1 MNKFHLQFEAI
12 LDEWTNVNLKHGS
25 LPTKTI
31 EMYVDDND
39 LHLKHIKE
47 KCTIS
52 SDIIDLAVAI
62 FAADR
67 VCIEDF
73 FSLSREIQIDLP
85 LRNPNIFNN
94 SAIIDE
100 LKDLLNWGTGSI
112 WTFNFLKRSNKR
124 SVEKSS
130 SITFP
135 DDVQEVA
142 LWSGGLDAFAGLIQR
157 KNKFYDKDFALIGTG
172 ASNLTFG
179 KQKKARNILPNDIK
193 DKTRLYQIP
202 IRWRGVSKKDKDIN
216 RYMRSRG
223 IVFALIGSVAAYN
236 QKLTELFIYENG
248 TGAFNLPYNSSSVGV
263 DNARSIHPI
272 TLYKISI
279 LLSNLYNVNF
289 KIHNPFIFSTKAQML
304 KTLPDEYKN
313 LIKET
318 ISCDKPHRERPIQCG
333 YCSSCLLRRQSI
345 AAAGINDETSY
356 NKLSVKLLDSGKKKY
371 FDHMN
376 NQVNRL
382 SQILLSNSSMDSK
395 WRNFTQLYP
404 DLDDVVEILY
414 ESEGFSFTDTKKNI
428 INLYKNYI
436 EEWIFFE
443 ASLQ

>member
-1 MNKFHLQFEAI
+1 MSKFYLKFEAI
-12 LDEWTNVNLKHGS
+12 LDEWTNVNIKYGNSHEKNIQMS
-25 LPTKTI
+25 
-31 EMYVDDND
+31 VNDNV
-39 LHLKHIKE
+39 LYLKHIKQ

-52 SDIIDLAVAI
+52 SDIIDVAVAI

-94 SAIIDE
+94 SAIIDQ

-112 WTFNFLKRSNKR
+112 WTFNFLKRGNKR

-130 SITFP
+130 SLTFP
-135 DDVQEVA
+135 NDIKEVA

-157 KNKFYDKDFALIGTG
+157 KNKFPNEDFALIGTG
-172 ASNLTFG
+172 ASNLSLG
-179 KQKKARNILPNDIK
+179 KQKKVREILPNNIR

-202 IRWRGVSKKDKDIN
+202 IRWKGVAEEDKN

-223 IVFALIGSVAAYN
+223 VVFALIGSVVAYN

-248 TGAFNLPYNSSSVGV
+248 TGAFNLPYNSSSIGL
-263 DNARSIHPI
+263 DNARSVHPI

-279 LLSNLYNVNF
+279 LLSNLYNMNF

-304 KTLPDEYKN
+304 KNLPNEYKS
-313 LIKET
+313 LIKNT

-345 AAAGINDETSY
+345 VAAGLNDETSY
-356 NKLSVKLLDSGKKKY
+356 NKVRIKSLDSGKKKY
-371 FDHMN
+371 FDHMSH
-376 NQVNRL
+376 QVNTLR
-382 SQILLSNSSMDSK
+382 QVLLSNSSIDSK
-395 WRNFTQLYP
+395 WRNFTQVYP
-404 DLDDVVEILY
+404 DLDDVTEILY
-414 ESEGFSFTDTKKNI
+414 EFQGIPFIEAKKNI
-428 INLYKNYI
+428 VNLYKNYI
-436 EEWIFFE
+436 EEWILFE
-443 ASLQ
+443 ASLK